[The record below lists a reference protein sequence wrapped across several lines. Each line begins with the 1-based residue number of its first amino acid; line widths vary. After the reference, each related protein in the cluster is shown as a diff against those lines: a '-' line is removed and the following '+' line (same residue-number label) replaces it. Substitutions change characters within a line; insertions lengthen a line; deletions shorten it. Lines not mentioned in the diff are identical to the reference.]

1 MAQTIEGR
9 NVYLDPTE
17 IPAGSQVL
25 FLRVR
30 VPTIFFA
37 CAEDGGALD
46 YDHALYE
53 IRHVWIQ
60 ITGEEMERVRGDQ
73 TAINELGKSL
83 GYAASRAFG
92 GYVRGWTE

>member
-1 MAQTIEGR
+1 MVQTIEGR
-9 NVYLDPTE
+9 NVYLDSAE
-17 IPAGSQVL
+17 IPAGTRVL
-25 FLRVR
+25 ALCVR

-37 CAEDGGALD
+37 CAEVGSELD

-60 ITGEEMERVRGDQ
+60 ITDEEMERVRGDRA
-73 TAINELGKSL
+73 AINTLGKSL
-83 GYAASRAFG
+83 GQVASQALG

>member
-1 MAQTIEGR
+1 MQTIEGR
-9 NVYLDPTE
+9 TVYLDPTE
-17 IPAGSQVL
+17 IPAGAQVL
-25 FLRVR
+25 ALRVR

-37 CAEDGGALD
+37 CAQDSGELD

-60 ITGEEMERVRGDQ
+60 ITNEEMEQVRGDQ
-73 TAINELGKSL
+73 AAINELGKSL
-83 GYAASRAFG
+83 GHVASQALG